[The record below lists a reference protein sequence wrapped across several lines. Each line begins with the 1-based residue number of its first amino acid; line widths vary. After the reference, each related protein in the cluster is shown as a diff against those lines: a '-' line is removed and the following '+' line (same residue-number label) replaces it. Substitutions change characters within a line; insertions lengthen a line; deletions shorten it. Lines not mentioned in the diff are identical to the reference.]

1 MPTRPN
7 RLHNLLNLNNHSDHA
22 EPMKIWG
29 LTCRPNNQQV
39 ALAVILTSEPERANH
54 HQLDRQNRSWPRQTS
69 ALMPIKP
76 DLLQLLQPE
85 AIINKFRM
93 SKSCVLRANQN
104 RIYRKKSLQ

>member
-1 MPTRPN
+1 MQTRPN
-7 RLHNLLNLNNHSDHA
+7 SLHNLRNRNNHSDHA

-29 LTCRPNNQQV
+29 LTGRPNNQQV
-39 ALAVILTSEPERANH
+39 ALAVILTSEPERASH

-85 AIINKFRM
+85 AISNKFRM
-93 SKSCVLRANQN
+93 CKRLVLRVKQN
-104 RIYRKKSLQ
+104 RICRKK